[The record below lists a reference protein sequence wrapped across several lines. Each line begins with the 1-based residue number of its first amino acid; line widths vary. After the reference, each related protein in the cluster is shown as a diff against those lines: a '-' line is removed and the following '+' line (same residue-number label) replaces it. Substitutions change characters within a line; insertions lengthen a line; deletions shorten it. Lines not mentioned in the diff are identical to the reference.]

1 MCSTSGRAM
10 NGSMGA
16 APARG
21 SSILVTIFYAH
32 LHEWNL
38 LREPMALDPV
48 PPPCSP
54 SLNHREAFVL
64 RLGAALHRAGAPAH
78 RLETALMRIS
88 EQLGLQGAFFS
99 TPTSLTAA
107 FGDLGA
113 QRSGL
118 ARVTPGDAQLERL
131 VLLDATGDAVM
142 AGELD
147 LDSAEARVAAIEAA
161 APRFGPRATTVACGL
176 VSAAAVGFFDGTWG
190 DVVLAGLAG
199 LAVGL
204 LQLAAGRLPALR
216 RLFLPVA
223 AATATALASVG
234 AALVPGS
241 SAHLITLCALIVM
254 VPGLSLTVA
263 ANELAT
269 GHLVSGTARMTG
281 AAVVF
286 LQLGLGVVAGS
297 LVGDLLP
304 SPPPGAGMALPPGAL
319 WVAGMVAAACL
330 VVLFQARPTDAPV
343 ILLAALVALA
353 TATAAGH
360 WVAAPGPAFVGAL
373 AVGLLGNAYAR
384 LTRHP
389 SLVAVLPG
397 ILLLVPGSVGFEAV
411 SAMLQEE
418 VLTAVSTA
426 FSAMMA
432 AVALAAGLLVAS
444 AALPARRSL

>member
-1 MCSTSGRAM
+1 MS
-10 NGSMGA
+10 
-16 APARG
+16 
-21 SSILVTIFYAH
+21 VVH
-32 LHEWNL
+32 L
-38 LREPMALDPV
+38 P
-48 PPPCSP
+48 SP
-54 SLNHREAFVL
+54 TAVETRLSRREAFVL
-64 RLGAALHRAGAPAH
+64 ELGAALHRAGAPAH
-78 RLETALMRIS
+78 RLETALVSIS
-88 EQLGLQGAFFS
+88 EQLGLQASFFS

-107 FGDLGA
+107 FGELGA
-113 QRSGL
+113 QRTGL
-118 ARVTPGDAQLERL
+118 ARVSPGDAQLERL
-131 VLLDATGDAVM
+131 VQLDATGDAVL

-147 LDSAEARVAAIEAA
+147 LEQAEARVAAIEDAP
-161 APRFGPRATTVACGL
+161 PRFGPRATTAACGL
-176 VSAAAVGFFDGTWG
+176 VSAAAVGFFAGTWG
-190 DVVLAGLAG
+190 DVLLAGLAG

-204 LQLAAGRLPALR
+204 LLRAADRLPALN

-223 AATATALASVG
+223 AALATALASIG
-234 AALVPGS
+234 AALVPGA
-241 SAHLITLCALIVM
+241 SAHLVTLCALIVM

-297 LVGDLLP
+297 LVGELLP
-304 SPPPGAGMALPPGAL
+304 SAGPGGWPLPPGAP
-319 WVAGMVAAACL
+319 WAAGALAAMSL
-330 VVLFQARPTDAPV
+330 VVLFQARPRDSLV
-343 ILLAALVALA
+343 ILAAAMVALA
-353 TATAAGH
+353 AATAAGH
-360 WVAAPGPAFVGAL
+360 WIAAPGPAFVGAL

-384 LTRHP
+384 VSRRP

-418 VLTAVSTA
+418 VLIAVQTA
-426 FSAMMA
+426 FSALMA

>member
-1 MCSTSGRAM
+1 
-10 NGSMGA
+10 
-16 APARG
+16 
-21 SSILVTIFYAH
+21 
-32 LHEWNL
+32 
-38 LREPMALDPV
+38 
-48 PPPCSP
+48 
-54 SLNHREAFVL
+54 
-64 RLGAALHRAGAPAH
+64 
-78 RLETALMRIS
+78 
-88 EQLGLQGAFFS
+88 
-99 TPTSLTAA
+99 
-107 FGDLGA
+107 
-113 QRSGL
+113 
-118 ARVTPGDAQLERL
+118 
-131 VLLDATGDAVM
+131 
-142 AGELD
+142 
-147 LDSAEARVAAIEAA
+147 VA
-161 APRFGPRATTVACGL
+161 
-176 VSAAAVGFFDGTWG
+176 
-190 DVVLAGLAG
+190 LAGLVG

-204 LQLAAGRLPALR
+204 LLLAAGRVPALA

-223 AATATALASVG
+223 AATATALASLG
-234 AALVPGS
+234 ASLVPGT
-241 SAHLITLCALIVM
+241 SAHLVTLCALIVM

-297 LVGDLLP
+297 MVGGLLP
-304 SPPPGAGMALPPGAL
+304 SPPIGTGLALPAGAL
-319 WVAGMVAAACL
+319 WVAGALAAVSL
-330 VVLFQARPTDAPV
+330 VVLFQARPADGPV

-353 TATAAGH
+353 AATMAGR

-373 AVGLLGNAYAR
+373 AVGLLGNGYAR

-418 VLTAVSTA
+418 VLTAVRTA
-426 FSAMMA
+426 FSALMA

>member
-1 MCSTSGRAM
+1 M
-10 NGSMGA
+10 
-16 APARG
+16 
-21 SSILVTIFYAH
+21 SIAQLP
-32 LHEWNL
+32 LP
-38 LREPMALDPV
+38 R
-48 PPPCSP
+48 PPCQP
-54 SLNHREAFVL
+54 SLNRREAFVL
-64 RLGAALHRAGAPAH
+64 QLGAALHRAGAPAH
-78 RLETALMRIS
+78 RLETALTAIS
-88 EQLGLQGAFFS
+88 GQLGLQGAFFS

-107 FGDLGA
+107 FGELGA

-118 ARVTPGDAQLERL
+118 VRVAPGDAQLERL
-131 VLLDATGDAVM
+131 VQLDATGDALM
-142 AGELD
+142 AGELA
-147 LDSAEARVAAIEAA
+147 LDRAEAQVAAIEAA
-161 APRFGPRATTVACGL
+161 PLRFGPRATTAACGL

-190 DVVLAGLAG
+190 DVALAGLAG

-204 LQLAAGRLPALR
+204 LLLAAARLPALR

-223 AATATALASVG
+223 AATATALASLG

-241 SAHLITLCALIVM
+241 SAHLVTLCALIVM

-281 AAVVF
+281 AGVVF

-297 LVGDLLP
+297 LVGDILP
-304 SPPPGAGMALPPGAL
+304 SPLPGAGLALPPGAL
-319 WVAGMVAAACL
+319 WVAAVLAAISL
-330 VVLFQARPTDAPV
+330 VVLFQARPVDAPV
-343 ILLAALVALA
+343 ILMAALLALAASK
-353 TATAAGH
+353 TASH

-373 AVGLLGNAYAR
+373 AVGMLGNAYAR

-426 FSAMMA
+426 FTAMMA
-432 AVALAAGLLVAS
+432 AVALAAGLLVAN